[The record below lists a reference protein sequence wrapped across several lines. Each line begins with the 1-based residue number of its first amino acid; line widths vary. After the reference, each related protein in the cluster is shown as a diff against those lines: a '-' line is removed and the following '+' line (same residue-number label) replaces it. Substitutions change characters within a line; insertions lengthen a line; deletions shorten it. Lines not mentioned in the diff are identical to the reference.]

1 MEVYGI
7 QCKMLEKINEDLKR
21 TVIVDNIKESFYL
34 NQENGI
40 EIKSWYGDKDD
51 KELIK
56 LGKVLDAL
64 AEMADVRVGIKELVP
79 TIM

>member
-1 MEVYGI
+1 
-7 QCKMLEKINEDLKR
+7 MLEKINEDLKR

>member
-51 KELIK
+51 KELLK
-56 LGKVLDAL
+56 LG
-64 AEMADVRVGIKELVP
+64 
-79 TIM
+79 

>member
-40 EIKSWYGDKDD
+40 EIKSWYGD
-51 KELIK
+51 
-56 LGKVLDAL
+56 
-64 AEMADVRVGIKELVP
+64 
-79 TIM
+79 

>member
-56 LGKVLDAL
+56 LGQVLDAL

>member
-51 KELIK
+51 RELIK
-56 LGKVLDAL
+56 LGQVLDAL